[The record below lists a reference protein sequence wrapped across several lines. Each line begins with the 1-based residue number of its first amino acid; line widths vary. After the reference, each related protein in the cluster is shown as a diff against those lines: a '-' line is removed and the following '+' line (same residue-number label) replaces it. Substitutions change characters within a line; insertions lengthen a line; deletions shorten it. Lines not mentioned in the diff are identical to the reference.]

1 MKRTPSPVPGSPDWI
16 EQRRHGIF
24 ATDAAT
30 VTGRSPFS
38 SPFDKFAE
46 LQGTSMPKVATE
58 AMEMGTILQP
68 VVGKLWADKH
78 NRKVRACPWTYW
90 LEPGI
95 GSHYD
100 FDVVTPSPVP
110 GSPDWI
116 EQRRHGKCQP
126 VTELLE
132 VKTASAYAQ
141 RDWGEEETAEIPE
154 AYLLQVQHEIMC
166 RPLIQRCYVAV
177 LIGGQKLRSY
187 VVERDDGMIEDLLKI
202 ERKFLVDSRAG
213 IAPPMDGSEAA
224 TAYLRGLSPRDN
236 GERWELPES
245 VENLATAYLAAS
257 ASMKSAEEQKA
268 SAANLL
274 RAAMGDNAAGIG
286 KSVKVSYKNGKD
298 SDWVDWRA
306 VVLTSSISADAIA
319 RQTSTRS
326 GTRPLIVSL
335 IGD

>member
-1 MKRTPSPVPGSPDWI
+1 MKRTPSPVPGSPEWI

-30 VTGRSPFS
+30 VTGRSPFD
-38 SPFDKFAE
+38 SPFAKFQE

-68 VVGKLWADKH
+68 VVGKLWAEKH

-90 LEPGI
+90 LEEGI

-100 FDVVTPSPVP
+100 FDVVAERHVPV
-110 GSPDWI
+110 SEI
-116 EQRRHGKCQP
+116 
-126 VTELLE
+126 LE

-177 LIGGQKLRSY
+177 LIGGQKLKSY
-187 VVERDDGMIEDLLKI
+187 VVERDDEMIADLLQI
-202 ERKFLVDSRAG
+202 ERKFLANSKAG
-213 IAPPMDGSEAA
+213 IAPPMDGSESA
-224 TAYLRGLSPRDN
+224 TNYLRGLSPRDN

-245 VENLATAYLAAS
+245 VEALATAYLAVSASVAS
-257 ASMKSAEEQKA
+257 ATEQRA
-268 SAANLL
+268 SAGNLL
-274 RAAMGDNAAGIG
+274 RAAMGDNAAGVG
-286 KSVKVSYKNGKD
+286 KSVKVSYKSSKD
-298 SDWVDWRA
+298 SDWTDWRA
-306 VVLTSSISADAIA
+306 IVNSMVSIPKSVIA
-319 RQTSTRS
+319 EHTSTRS

-335 IGD
+335 IDAP

>member
-1 MKRTPSPVPGSPDWI
+1 MRRTPSPVPGSPEWI

-38 SPFDKFAE
+38 SPFDKYAE
-46 LQGTSMPKVATE
+46 LQGTTMPKVATE
-58 AMEMGTILQP
+58 AMEMGMILQP

-78 NRKVRACPWTYW
+78 NRKIRACPWTYW
-90 LEPGI
+90 LEPGV

-100 FDVVTPSPVP
+100 FDVVA
-110 GSPDWI
+110 
-116 EQRRHGKCQP
+116 ERHVP
-126 VTELLE
+126 VTEILE
-132 VKTASAYAQ
+132 VKTASAYSQ

-166 RPLIQRCYVAV
+166 RPLIKRAYVAV

-224 TAYLRGLSPRDN
+224 TAYLRGISPRDN

-245 VENLATAYLAAS
+245 VENLATAYLGALAS
-257 ASMKSAEEQKA
+257 VKSAEEAKA
-268 SAANLL
+268 SAGNLL
-274 RAAMGDNAAGIG
+274 RAAMGDNAAGVG

-298 SDWVDWRA
+298 SDWTDWRA
-306 VVLTSSISADAIA
+306 CALNSSVTPEWIA
-319 RQTSTRS
+319 KYTSTRS

-335 IGD
+335 LGDA